1 MAVPRDRLTSGVADL
16 DELLDGLILG
26 DNVVWVI
33 DAADVAARLEDALLR
48 EALRR
53 GQRCIYVTAS
63 VNPARLRER
72 VDPAVT
78 ILDARARGRHADP
91 VALEAAIIEG
101 ARGTPPG
108 CVVVDGLDRFARRW
122 GPDKAVTF
130 FSRVC
135 PMLFDLGG
143 LAYWRA
149 PRKELGNSFVDQI
162 AQVTQCVLEVADQHL
177 RVIKAEG
184 RPGSVQGSLV
194 RLELTEDS
202 VRLAAEK
209 ALGRVGRGLQRLR
222 QERNLSQTD
231 LARLL
236 NVTPSA
242 ISQAEAGRRGLS
254 LDTLLSLT
262 ERLGVSLDDLLATA
276 PAPGYVLARHHRGST
291 ATVSALLDDPQTGLR
306 AYLVR
311 LGPRQSAS
319 PDIVHKGVELV
330 LVASGLVQVTIG
342 SDSPVMRAGD
352 AALATRAA
360 VSTWRNLL
368 NEQALVFWVLR
379 D

>member
-1 MAVPRDRLTSGVADL
+1 MAVPRDRLKSGIPDL
-16 DELLDGLILG
+16 DELMDGLILG

-33 DAADVAARLEDALLR
+33 DAPDVAARLEDALLR
-48 EALRR
+48 ESLRR
-53 GQRCIYVTAS
+53 GQRCFYVAAAT
-63 VNPARLRER
+63 NPVRLAER
-72 VDPAVT
+72 LDPAVT
-78 ILDARARGRHADP
+78 IFDARARGRHGDP
-91 VALEAAIIEG
+91 AVLEAAIIDG

-108 CVVVDGLDRFARRW
+108 CVVVDGLDRLARRW
-122 GPDKAVTF
+122 GADKALAF

-135 PMLFDLGG
+135 PTLFDLGA

-149 PRKELGNSFVDQI
+149 PRKELGNAFVEQI
-162 AQVTQCVLEVADQHL
+162 SHVTQCVLEVTDRHL
-177 RVIKAEG
+177 RVVKAEG
-184 RPGSVQGSLV
+184 RPSSVQGRLLGLQLAEDTV
-194 RLELTEDS
+194 RLVD
-202 VRLAAEK
+202 EK

-242 ISQAEAGRRGLS
+242 VSQAEAGRRGLS
-254 LDTLLSLT
+254 LDTLLALT
-262 ERLGVSLDDLLATA
+262 DRLGVSLDDLLATTA
-276 PAPGYVLARHHRGST
+276 ASEYVLARHQRGST
-291 ATVSALLDDPQTGLR
+291 ATVSALLDDPQAGLR

-311 LGPRQSAS
+311 LGPGQSAS

-352 AALATRAA
+352 AVLATRAA

-368 NEQALVFWVLR
+368 NEQALLFWILR

>member
-1 MAVPRDRLTSGVADL
+1 MVVPRDRLKSGIPDL
-16 DELLDGLILG
+16 DELMDGLILG
-26 DNVVWVI
+26 DNVVWVV
-33 DAADVAARLEDALLR
+33 DAAEVAALLEEALLR

-53 GQRCIYVTAS
+53 GQRCMYVMAS
-63 VNPARLRER
+63 TNPARLAER
-72 VDPAVT
+72 LDPAVT

-91 VALEAAIIEG
+91 AVLESAIIEG

-108 CVVVDGLDRFARRW
+108 CVVVDGLDRLARRW
-122 GPDKAVTF
+122 GPEKAVAF

-135 PMLFDLGG
+135 PRLFDLGA

-149 PRKELGNSFVDQI
+149 PRKELGNSFVEQI
-162 AQVTQCVLEVADQHL
+162 SQVTQCVLEVADRHL

-184 RPGSVQGSLV
+184 RPSWVQGRMLRLDLTNNMV
-194 RLELTEDS
+194 RLVD
-202 VRLAAEK
+202 EK
-209 ALGRVGRGLQRLR
+209 ALGRVGRGLQRIR

-236 NVTPSA
+236 HVTPSA

-254 LDTLLSLT
+254 LDTLLVLSD
-262 ERLGVSLDDLLATA
+262 RLGVSLDDLLTTA
-276 PAPGYVLARHHRGST
+276 ASPDYVLARHQRGST
-291 ATVSALLDDPQTGLR
+291 PTVSALLDDPQAGLR

-311 LGPRQSAS
+311 LGPGQSAS

-352 AALATRAA
+352 AVLATRAA
-360 VSTWRNLL
+360 VSTWRNLV
-368 NEQALVFWVLR
+368 NEHALLFWVLR

>member
-1 MAVPRDRLTSGVADL
+1 MVVPRDRLKSGIPDL
-16 DELLDGLILG
+16 DELMDGLILG
-26 DNVVWVI
+26 DNVVWVV
-33 DAADVAARLEDALLR
+33 DAAEVAALLEEALLR

-53 GQRCIYVTAS
+53 GQRCMYVTAS
-63 VNPARLRER
+63 TNPARLAER
-72 VDPAVT
+72 LDPAVT

-91 VALEAAIIEG
+91 AVLESAIIEG

-108 CVVVDGLDRFARRW
+108 CVVVDGLDRLARRW
-122 GPDKAVTF
+122 GPEKAVAF

-135 PMLFDLGG
+135 PRLFDLGA

-149 PRKELGNSFVDQI
+149 PRKELGNSFVEQI
-162 AQVTQCVLEVADQHL
+162 SQVTQCVLEVADRHL

-184 RPGSVQGSLV
+184 RPSWVQGRMLRLDLTNNMV
-194 RLELTEDS
+194 RLVD
-202 VRLAAEK
+202 EK
-209 ALGRVGRGLQRLR
+209 ALGRVGRGLQRIR

-236 NVTPSA
+236 HVTPSA

-254 LDTLLSLT
+254 LDTLLVLSD
-262 ERLGVSLDDLLATA
+262 RLGVSLDDLLTTA
-276 PAPGYVLARHHRGST
+276 ASPDYVLDRHQRGST
-291 ATVSALLDDPQTGLR
+291 PTVSALLDDPQAGLR

-311 LGPRQSAS
+311 LGPGQSAS

-352 AALATRAA
+352 AVLATRAA
-360 VSTWRNLL
+360 VSTWRNLV
-368 NEQALVFWVLR
+368 NEHALLFWVLR